1 MNRPTIWAGPL
12 LALALGIAAP
22 ARAQDAD
29 TAPDQRFALH
39 GQTTVTAQGDA
50 GFTAPY
56 AGTNS
61 LTPGQVRETIDVTL
75 FGGMRLWKGAEIWVN
90 GEMDQG
96 FGLSDTLGVAGFTSG
111 EAYKVG
117 SRTPYVR
124 LQRGFLR
131 QTIALG
137 GDALHIDAAANTLR
151 QTTTSDR
158 VVITVGKFGV
168 GDVFD
173 TNSYAHDPRADFLNW
188 SVIDTGS
195 FDYAADAWGYSLGAA
210 AEWYQADWAVRFGLF
225 NLSTEPNGTVLET
238 SYAQNQMIV
247 ESEHR
252 HKLGGHPGVIR
263 VSFWRNHGRF
273 ENLDTALAIYRGI
286 GALPE
291 ASAERRPATRA
302 GEQIDAEQEITDS
315 VGVFL
320 RAGLANGH
328 YETYDFTD
336 IDRTVALGGQI
347 KGDIWNRKDDRVGVA
362 TVVNGISKTR
372 EAFLNA
378 GGLGVLVGD
387 GRLPHPGPEWITEA
401 YYDWKVMPGIDLTA
415 DYQFVQNPGYNR
427 DRGPVNV
434 VAFRLHGQF

>member
-252 HKLGGHPGVIR
+252 HKLGGRRRVPARGVGER
-263 VSFWRNHGRF
+263 ALRNLRFHRHRPHRGPRRADQGRHL
-273 ENLDTALAIYRGI
+273 EPQGRPRGR
-286 GALPE
+286 GHCGQRHLQNARGVPQC
-291 ASAERRPATRA
+291 RRA
-302 GEQIDAEQEITDS
+302 G
-315 VGVFL
+315 
-320 RAGLANGH
+320 RAGGGWP
-328 YETYDFTD
+328 
-336 IDRTVALGGQI
+336 VAAPG
-347 KGDIWNRKDDRVGVA
+347 
-362 TVVNGISKTR
+362 
-372 EAFLNA
+372 A
-378 GGLGVLVGD
+378 GMDHRGVL
-387 GRLPHPGPEWITEA
+387 
-401 YYDWKVMPGIDLTA
+401 
-415 DYQFVQNPGYNR
+415 
-427 DRGPVNV
+427 
-434 VAFRLHGQF
+434 